1 MVLEKNRITYGIF
14 GISILMILY
23 CILLYNKFTYNERI
37 LFSIG
42 CFFILVNIYL
52 VIFSVRN
59 KRIIW
64 LIHIV
69 YPIIVFL
76 AIFLVN
82 SKVGYIFTTI
92 LLLLPILSQLYYGQC
107 IINLQHSY
115 NGGNYQ
121 FLKISHRE
129 LVLINITG
137 LMILLYRYNNSSA
150 SNEFIVF
157 IYLGLIYFLA
167 EIIIHNYNLTD
178 FKKFSLLNSNFSLWN
193 F

>member
-92 LLLLPILSQLYYGQC
+92 LLLLQI
-107 IINLQHSY
+107 
-115 NGGNYQ
+115 
-121 FLKISHRE
+121 
-129 LVLINITG
+129 
-137 LMILLYRYNNSSA
+137 M
-150 SNEFIVF
+150 
-157 IYLGLIYFLA
+157 
-167 EIIIHNYNLTD
+167 
-178 FKKFSLLNSNFSLWN
+178 
-193 F
+193 